1 MPNLIKKSWT
11 LSNPSLYSLRKC
23 RLKNGQIIVCIVSL
37 AIIFALKLRNMG
49 LKYVLFLSIFSK
61 DCFSYNHTRFKNG

>member
-49 LKYVLFLSIFSK
+49 LKYVLSLSIFM
-61 DCFSYNHTRFKNG
+61 